1 MANYRSI
8 HTKFWTDH
16 KVEPLSKEGKLLFL
30 YLMTN
35 PHRSSSGLYPITRNR
50 AARDCSVKD
59 EEVDEALA
67 ELAEAGLV
75 LYDDERSTVLI
86 INAVKY
92 LPKSKEMRKSVVNDL
107 IFNNSPLADELLRAH
122 PCIRQ
127 WEEWTEEAQ
136 SILGSRSAKKE
147 WDDGDNDIP
156 F

>member
-50 AARDCSVKD
+50 AARDCSMKD

-75 LYDDERSTVLI
+75 LYDDETSTVLI

-122 PCIRQ
+122 PHIRQ
-127 WEEWTEEAQ
+127 WDEWTEEVQ
-136 SILGSRSAKKE
+136 YTFDSRKAKQG
-147 WDDGDNDIP
+147 WDDKDDETP